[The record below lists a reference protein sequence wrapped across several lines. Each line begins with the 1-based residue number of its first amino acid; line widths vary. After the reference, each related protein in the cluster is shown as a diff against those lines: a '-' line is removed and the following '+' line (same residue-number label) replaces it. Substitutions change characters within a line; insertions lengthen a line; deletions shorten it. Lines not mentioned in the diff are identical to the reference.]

1 MDVWTVPQDG
11 GWANIRAGSV
21 KVSNRGR
28 RKADVLRIGR
38 AMARI
43 DGVEHVILKETGQ
56 IQRRTTYRPD
66 LEAPVVPAQ
75 RESSDRPTSTV
86 RVRPVTV
93 TAMTR

>member
-1 MDVWTVPQDG
+1 MDVWTVPHDG

-21 KVSNRGR
+21 KISNRGR

-56 IQRRTTYRPD
+56 IQRRTTYRPGP
-66 LEAPVVPAQ
+66 EAPLLPAQ
-75 RESSDRPTSTV
+75 REGRDRTRSRVGVHVATV
-86 RVRPVTV
+86 GVT
-93 TAMTR
+93 TR